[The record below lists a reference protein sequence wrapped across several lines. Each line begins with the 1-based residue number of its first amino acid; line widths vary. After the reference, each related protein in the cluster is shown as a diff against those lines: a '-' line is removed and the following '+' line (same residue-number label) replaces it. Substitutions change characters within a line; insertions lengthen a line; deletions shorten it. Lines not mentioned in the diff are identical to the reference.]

1 MNAQGFLDLISKAN
15 DLEIADLKKTLKLQE
30 KYPYFLAPKI
40 LAAKYE
46 WDKASGASKT
56 LLHWAAVVS
65 PDRKRLKNLLT
76 GSSPI
81 VTEKPLE
88 TPPDTADKGSK
99 PNEAKEIVAT
109 IAPPEPEQTNSQKEQ
124 VAKDNTSRPKRDEI
138 LRRLEENLKKIKKT
152 TPSPNAPNQAQVK
165 KKEEPLEKK
174 TEKKGELDEVKK
186 KKITAKKNKKAQ
198 QKLIDEF
205 KEKPIRLTKDK
216 LDETVALPDLS
227 EQSTHLNHSMLSES
241 YAKLLVKQ
249 NKKNEAIEIYQKL
262 ILNFPKKRAYFA
274 DQIEKLRE

>member
-1 MNAQGFLDLISKAN
+1 MNAQGFLDLISKADN
-15 DLEIADLKKTLKLQE
+15 LENADLKKALKLQE
-30 KYPYFLAPKI
+30 KYPYFLAPKV

-65 PDRKRLKNLLT
+65 PDRKRLKSLLT
-76 GSSPI
+76 GTSPI
-81 VTEKPLE
+81 VQHHPIE
-88 TPPDTADKGSK
+88 TPPVALDENS
-99 PNEAKEIVAT
+99 ESKEI
-109 IAPPEPEQTNSQKEQ
+109 IAPSAPPLPEKTNTQKEE
-124 VAKDNTSRPKRDEI
+124 VVTDNTSRPKRDEI

-152 TPSPNAPNQAQVK
+152 APSSNTNNQEQVK
-165 KKEEPLEKK
+165 KKEEVLEKEV
-174 TEKKGELDEVKK
+174 EKKEPTTESNKK
-186 KKITAKKNKKAQ
+186 PKKPATKKNKKAQ

-216 LDETVALPDLS
+216 LDESVALPDLS
-227 EQSTHLNHSMLSES
+227 DQSTHLNHSMLSES

-249 NKKNEAIEIYQKL
+249 NKKNEAVEIYQKL

>member
-1 MNAQGFLDLISKAN
+1 MNAQGFLDLISKAD
-15 DLEIADLKKTLKLQE
+15 DLENADLKKALKLQE

-65 PDRKRLKNLLT
+65 PDRKRLKSLLT
-76 GSSPI
+76 GTSPI
-81 VTEKPLE
+81 AQDIPIE
-88 TPPDTADKGSK
+88 TPPETHAKDS
-99 PNEAKEIVAT
+99 EAKEIVAT
-109 IAPPEPEQTNSQKEQ
+109 IAPPVPEKTSTQKEE
-124 VAKDNTSRPKRDEI
+124 VSPDNTSRPKRDEI

-152 TPSPNAPNQAQVK
+152 APSPNENNQAHVK
-165 KKEEPLEKK
+165 KKEEALEK
-174 TEKKGELDEVKK
+174 TAEKKDEASKSKK
-186 KKITAKKNKKAQ
+186 KQKKPIAKKNKEAQ
-198 QKLIDEF
+198 QKLIDDF

-216 LDETVALPDLS
+216 LDEAVILPDLS

-249 NKKNEAIEIYQKL
+249 NKKNEAVEIYQKL